1 MIDKLEKS
9 GNMYISDGDPAVVAK
24 PPAATAA
31 ISGAKR

>member
-1 MIDKLEKS
+1 MITKLEQA

-31 ISGAKR
+31 LGAAKK